1 MNDERDG
8 QVGQILGK
16 KYLVRRVLGA
26 GGMGVVYEVEHVLT
40 KRLGALKLLHR
51 SVASEAR
58 IVERFVRE
66 ASAAGRIG
74 SPHIVETWDAGEL
87 PTGEPSTIMEL
98 LEGSPVRDLIAKR
111 GRLCFAEAREIV
123 LQAAAGLAAAHAAGI
138 VHRNVKPEN
147 LFVCSGQPPLVK
159 LIDFGIS
166 KFGAFAADHRLTA
179 EGTQLGT
186 PYYMSA
192 EQVAGK
198 SDVDARTN
206 VYSLGVV
213 LYECVT
219 GRVPFDAGTLP
230 ALSIRIF
237 QGNFTPARELAGD
250 APLGLDGVLA
260 RAMAVE
266 PSQRYASMQEFR
278 EAIEQLPLPSLDQT
292 GELAGEG
299 WAQAAMPEATQPVA
313 RSVAVGRSVSPP
325 ELRLETPVR
334 ASRSPRLAVVVGI
347 CVVLSA
353 VAAAWLAMI
362 PEPEPMPAAARVEA
376 APPPRNPDV
385 APQASVSSAA
395 REVPK
400 AEAPRVAAPSGVRR
414 NPAASVRSA
423 QPATRAARDGLSE
436 QNPFE
441 K

>member
-1 MNDERDG
+1 MNDDWAG

-40 KRLGALKLLHR
+40 KRLGALKLLHQ
-51 SVASEAR
+51 SVASEPR

-87 PTGEPSTIMEL
+87 PTGEPYMIMEL
-98 LEGSPVRDLIAKR
+98 LEGSPVRDLIANR

-138 VHRNVKPEN
+138 VHRDVKPEN
-147 LFVCSGQPPLVK
+147 LFVCSGPPPLVK

-166 KFGAFAADHRLTA
+166 KFGAFAANHRLTV
-179 EGTQLGT
+179 EGTPLGT

-198 SDVDARTN
+198 SDVDARTD

-237 QGNFTPARELAGD
+237 QGRFTPARELAVD

-266 PSQRYASMQEFR
+266 PSQRYASMQAFR
-278 EAIEQLPLPSLDQT
+278 DAIEQLPLPLFDQT
-292 GELAGEG
+292 GELAGEA
-299 WAQAAMPEATQPVA
+299 WAKAAMPEVTQPA
-313 RSVAVGRSVSPP
+313 RLSVAVGRSASPP
-325 ELRLETPVR
+325 ELRVVAPVT
-334 ASRSPRLAVVVGI
+334 ASRSQRLAVVVGI
-347 CVVLSA
+347 CVALGA
-353 VAAAWLAMI
+353 AAAAWLAMI
-362 PEPEPMPAAARVEA
+362 PDPEPMPAAPRVEA
-376 APPPRNPDV
+376 APPPRSPEV
-385 APQASVSSAA
+385 APRTSVSSAA
-395 REVPK
+395 RDVPEAEV
-400 AEAPRVAAPSGVRR
+400 PRVAAPSGVRR
-414 NPAASVRSA
+414 NPPASVRSA